1 MMKISVLAHRCAKG
15 DLTEELVWDVVEET
29 QIAAT
34 IKRITRDEDIIK
46 FGVTLTPTVV
56 IEGEIKAMGKIPE
69 REKLVSWLMQHR
81 NKQEMA
87 I

>member
-1 MMKISVLAHRCAKG
+1 MKISVLAHRCAKG

-46 FGVTLTPTVV
+46 FGVALTPTVV

-69 REKLVSWLMQHR
+69 REELASWMMQHR
-81 NKQEMA
+81 NK
-87 I
+87 

>member
-1 MMKISVLAHRCAKG
+1 MKIYVLAHRCAKG
-15 DLTEELVWDVVEET
+15 DLTEELVRDVVEEH

-34 IKRITRDEDIIK
+34 IKRITRDENIIK
-46 FGVTLTPTVV
+46 FGVTLTPSVV

-69 REKLVSWLMQHR
+69 REELVSWMMQHR

-87 I
+87 A